1 MGTTAFVFLTFLLRA
16 VFSTM
21 NALANAL
28 QIQVFTCSNVCDPA
42 CKNVLAVILYWLV
55 LTTEFQLSVVMISSR
70 LAMLIALWGMT
81 SERTLQHIS
90 SGRGQMVR
98 MLSSWVEAAK

>member
-28 QIQVFTCSNVCDPA
+28 QTKVFTCSNVCDPA

-70 LAMLIALWGMT
+70 LAMLIAMWGMT
-81 SERTLQHIS
+81 SKRALELMRP
-90 SGRGQMVR
+90 GRGQMVR
-98 MLSSWVEAAK
+98 S